1 MTKTKKVKC
10 CVGCGKPATKH
21 YRWQADDGWSYKVHV
36 CWRCQD
42 TPHKLDEI
50 RKKVKI

>member
-1 MTKTKKVKC
+1 MTKTKKGKC
-10 CVGCGKPATKH
+10 CVGCGEVATKH
-21 YRWQADDGWSYKVHV
+21 YKWMASDGWSYKVHV
-36 CWRCQD
+36 CGKCN